1 MDADDLT
8 QNDMESD
15 DISENLDVAEIDIDE
30 NYDDFEKTPNH
41 LGPDASEDEDI
52 DRELQGQI
60 KFL

>member
-1 MDADDLT
+1 MDTDDLT
-8 QNDMESD
+8 QNSMETD
-15 DISENLDVAEIDIDE
+15 NMSENLDVAEIDIDE

-60 KFL
+60 E